1 MIILKACLVKKTTH
15 FEDFLHL
22 LTKSGM
28 LNREVQIGQVYEDF
42 WPGTVLK
49 LILVYFMNAVKYAIR
64 R

>member
-1 MIILKACLVKKTTH
+1 MITLKACLVKKTTH

-42 WPGTVLK
+42 WPGIVQNK
-49 LILVYFMNAVKYAIR
+49 IAINVNR
-64 R
+64 FT